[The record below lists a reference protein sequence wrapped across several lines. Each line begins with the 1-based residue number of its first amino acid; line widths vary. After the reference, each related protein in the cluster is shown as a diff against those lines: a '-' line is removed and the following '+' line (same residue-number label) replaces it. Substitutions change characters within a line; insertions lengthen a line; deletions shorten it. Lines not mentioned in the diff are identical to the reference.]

1 MEKQIVVEPIN
12 MEVAV
17 KAQEEAPVMLKKAEA
32 IVIFN
37 QDQYEGANGVLR
49 AVKDK
54 FKDLDSKRKTITK
67 PLDEAKK
74 AVMDLFRSPLE
85 ILAKAESIIK
95 GAMITYSEEQERLR
109 IAEQRRLE
117 AKARAEEERKR
128 KELAARAEKWAAKG
142 KEEKAEELLE
152 QVEDVHVEAPVI
164 APIIEKAKNVSIS
177 EHWYA
182 DKIDVSL
189 LPIEYL
195 LANVTAINKTGQ
207 ATKGMAKI
215 PGVKFVCKKILS
227 SRIV

>member
-1 MEKQIVVEPIN
+1 MEKQIVVEPISTAI
-12 MEVAV
+12 AV

-109 IAEQRRLE
+109 IAEQRKLE
-117 AKARAEEERKR
+117 LKAKAEEDRKR
-128 KELAARAEKWAAKG
+128 KELEARAEKWAAKG
-142 KEEKAEELLE
+142 NEAKAEELQE
-152 QVEDVHVEAPVI
+152 QAEDVRVEAPVV
-164 APIIEKAKNVSIS
+164 APKMEQAKGVSVSDKYSAIIINKSLIPR
-177 EHWYA
+177 EHWILNLPGLN
-182 DKIDVSL
+182 KI
-189 LPIEYL
+189 
-195 LANVTAINKTGQ
+195 GQ
-207 ATKGMAKI
+207 ASKGIMKI
-215 PGVKFVCKKILS
+215 PGVKWKCEKVLA
-227 SRIV
+227 SRM

>member
-85 ILAKAESIIK
+85 ILSKAESIIK
-95 GAMITYSEEQERLR
+95 RAMITYDEEQERIRREKQRKLD
-109 IAEQRRLE
+109 EQARR
-117 AKARAEEERKR
+117 EEEKKR
-128 KELAARAEKWAAKG
+128 KDLEDRAKKWAEKG
-142 KEEKAEELLE
+142 NESKAEELQE
-152 QVEDVHVEAPVI
+152 QAEDVHVEAQVI
-164 APIIEKAKNVSIS
+164 APITEKPKGVSYK
-177 EHWYA
+177 ERWHA
-182 DKIDVSL
+182 EVTDETKV
-189 LPIEYL
+189 PREYMQ
-195 LANVTAINKTGQ
+195 INMQALNKVAQ
-207 ATKGMAKI
+207 ATKGALKI
-215 PGVKFVCKKILS
+215 PGVEFKMERELA
-227 SRIV
+227 SRM